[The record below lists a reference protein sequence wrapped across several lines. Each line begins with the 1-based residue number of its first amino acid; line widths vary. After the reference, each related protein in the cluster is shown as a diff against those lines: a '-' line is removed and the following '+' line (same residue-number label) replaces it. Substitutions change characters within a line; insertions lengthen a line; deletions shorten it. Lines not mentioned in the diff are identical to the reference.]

1 MKKMILY
8 LSILVLI
15 GCGKANSEKTF
26 LSCPKNTNAQL
37 IVHDNLER
45 EYLIYVPNSYNQ
57 SLATPMIINFHG
69 FAATASEYMRY
80 ADMRSIAETEN
91 FILVYPQ
98 GSCSDG
104 LSHWNPCQRGG
115 DNKST
120 TDDLGFI
127 EAMINDISSQYNV
140 DHERIY
146 ATGYSNGGMMAYGLA
161 NYKSDLIAAIACV
174 SGIMLD
180 CYGSISH
187 SMPILHLH
195 GTSDDDLPY
204 NGNSEYPS
212 VQSILEYWINFNNT
226 TINPIMNIDN
236 SGTISIEQYIY
247 DQGDNSV
254 SVEHLKYIGGEH
266 VWFDNTFQGYSTGE
280 LIWNFV
286 SKYDINGKR

>member
-1 MKKMILY
+1 MKKSILL
-8 LSILVLI
+8 LSILVII
-15 GCGKANSEKTF
+15 GCSKVNSDKK
-26 LSCPKNTNAQL
+26 LKSCSENTDAQS
-37 IVHDNLER
+37 IIHDNIER
-45 EYLIYVPNSYNQ
+45 EYLIYVPDSYNQ
-57 SLATPMIINFHG
+57 KSATPMMINFHG
-69 FAATASEYMRY
+69 FSYTASDYMKY
-80 ADMRSIAETEN
+80 ADMRSIAESNE

-104 LSHWNPCQRGG
+104 LSHWNPCPRGG

-120 TDDLGFI
+120 ADDLGFI
-127 EAMINDISSQYNV
+127 QAMINDISTQYNV
-140 DHERIY
+140 DQERIY

-161 NYKSDLIAAIACV
+161 NHKSDLIAAVACV

-180 CYGSISH
+180 CFGSISH

-195 GTSDDDLPY
+195 GTSDNELPY
-204 NGNSEYPS
+204 NGNSDYPS
-212 VQSILEYWINFNNT
+212 VQSILEYWIGFNNT
-226 TINPIMNIDN
+226 SINPTSRIDN
-236 SGTISIEQYIY
+236 SGTIPIEQYIY

-266 VWFDNTFQGYSTGE
+266 VWFENTFQGYSTGE

>member
-1 MKKMILY
+1 MILH
-8 LSILVLI
+8 LSILVTVSCSKVDSDKKLI
-15 GCGKANSEKTF
+15 
-26 LSCPKNTNAQL
+26 SCTKNPNAQS
-37 IVHDNLER
+37 IVHDDLER
-45 EYLIYVPNSYNQ
+45 EYLIYVPDSYNQ
-57 SLATPMIINFHG
+57 SLATPIMLNFHG
-69 FAATASEYMRY
+69 FAGSATDYMRY
-80 ADMRSIAETEN
+80 ADMRSVAESEN

-98 GSCSDG
+98 GTCSDG
-104 LSHWNPCQRGG
+104 LSHWNPCPRGG
-115 DNKST
+115 ENKST

-127 EAMINDISSQYNV
+127 HAMINDISTQYNV
-140 DHERIY
+140 DQQRIY

-161 NYKSDLIAAIACV
+161 NHKSDLIAAVACV

-180 CYGSISH
+180 CFGSISH

-195 GTSDDDLPY
+195 GTSDNELPY

-212 VQSILEYWINFNNT
+212 VQSILDYWIDFNNT
-226 TINPIMNIDN
+226 SINPTSRIDN
-236 SGTISIEQYIY
+236 SGTIPIEQYIY

>member
-1 MKKMILY
+1 MKKIILH
-8 LSILVLI
+8 LSILVIVNCSKVDSDKKLI
-15 GCGKANSEKTF
+15 
-26 LSCPKNTNAQL
+26 SCTKNPNAQS
-37 IVHDNLER
+37 IVHDDLER
-45 EYLIYVPNSYNQ
+45 EYLIFVPDSYNQ
-57 SLATPMIINFHG
+57 SLATPLMLNFHG
-69 FAATASEYMRY
+69 FAGTASDYMRY
-80 ADMRSIAETEN
+80 ADMRSVAESEN

-104 LSHWNPCQRGG
+104 LSHWNPCPRGG
-115 DNKST
+115 ENKSSA
-120 TDDLGFI
+120 DDLGFI
-127 EAMINDISSQYNV
+127 QAMINDISTQYNV
-140 DHERIY
+140 DQERIY

-161 NYKSDLIAAIACV
+161 NHKSDLIAAVACV

-180 CYGSISH
+180 CFGSISH

-195 GTSDDDLPY
+195 GTSDNELPY
-204 NGNSEYPS
+204 NGNSDYPS
-212 VQSILEYWINFNNT
+212 VQSILEYWIGFNNT
-226 TINPIMNIDN
+226 SINPTSRIDN
-236 SGTISIEQYIY
+236 SGTIPIEQYIY

>member
-1 MKKMILY
+1 MILH
-8 LSILVLI
+8 LSILVTVSCSKVDSDKKLI
-15 GCGKANSEKTF
+15 
-26 LSCPKNTNAQL
+26 SCTKNPNAQS
-37 IVHDNLER
+37 IVHDDLER
-45 EYLIYVPNSYNQ
+45 EYLIYVPDSYNH
-57 SLATPMIINFHG
+57 SLATPMMLNFHG
-69 FAATASEYMRY
+69 FAGSATDYMRY
-80 ADMRSIAETEN
+80 ADMRSVAESEN

-98 GSCSDG
+98 GTCSDG
-104 LSHWNPCQRGG
+104 LSHWNPCPRGG

-120 TDDLGFI
+120 ADDLGFI
-127 EAMINDISSQYNV
+127 EAMINDISTQYNV
-140 DHERIY
+140 DQQRIY

-161 NYKSDLIAAIACV
+161 NHKSDLIAAVACV

-180 CYGSISH
+180 CFGSISH

-195 GTSDDDLPY
+195 GTSDNELPY

-212 VQSILEYWINFNNT
+212 VQSILEYWIDFNNT
-226 TINPIMNIDN
+226 SINPTSRIDN
-236 SGTISIEQYIY
+236 SGTIPIEQYNY

-254 SVEHLKYIGGEH
+254 SVQHLKYIGGEH

>member
-1 MKKMILY
+1 MILY
-8 LSILVLI
+8 LSILVTVSCSKVDSDKKLI
-15 GCGKANSEKTF
+15 
-26 LSCPKNTNAQL
+26 SCTKNPNAQS
-37 IVHDNLER
+37 IVHDDLER
-45 EYLIYVPNSYNQ
+45 EYLIYVPDSYNH
-57 SLATPMIINFHG
+57 SLATPMMLNFHG
-69 FAATASEYMRY
+69 FAGSATDYMRY
-80 ADMRSIAETEN
+80 ADMRSVAESEN

-98 GSCSDG
+98 GTCSDG
-104 LSHWNPCQRGG
+104 LSHWNPCPRGG
-115 DNKST
+115 ENKST

-127 EAMINDISSQYNV
+127 HAMINDISTQYNV
-140 DHERIY
+140 DQQRIY

-161 NYKSDLIAAIACV
+161 NHKSDLIAAVACV

-180 CYGSISH
+180 CFGSISH

-195 GTSDDDLPY
+195 GTSDNELPY

-212 VQSILEYWINFNNT
+212 VQSILDYWIDFNNT
-226 TINPIMNIDN
+226 SINPISRIDN
-236 SGTISIEQYIY
+236 SGTIPIEQYIY